1 MAPPIGEVPGNA
13 QEGGLT
19 SVSLTGPKTEEEE
32 VAKMAC
38 LRGDVV
44 EATRG
49 HAVWMTVAN
58 MLTPNMD
65 IPGKGQWG
73 RSASVSPTV
82 PKVEEEEETA
92 KMEPLNGDVAVKARG
107 GCSPW
112 MTMAKMM
119 PPNMDVPGVGQ
130 PERVAS
136 DSLSVPKTEEEAE
149 DTRMLPPKG
158 SVYTKAQE
166 GQATWMT
173 MAKMEPLN
181 GDVDVKARGEPLT
194 LMPFPISKAEED
206 EATKPVTPPAP
217 ACRERPYR
225 CGECGKAFSR
235 SSSCVKH
242 QRTHTGERPYGCPD
256 CGKSFGQSSTLN
268 RHRQAHLADRPH
280 RCADCGKAY
289 GTASA
294 LAQHGKSHL
303 AEKPHRCPQCG
314 KGFSERSNLAKHQL

>member
-1 MAPPIGEVPGNA
+1 DSVSGWPAFSGGPCTQHPLACSSGHGPRCQPEDNRAAEMAPPIGE
-13 QEGGLT
+13 
-19 SVSLTGPKTEEEE
+19 
-32 VAKMAC
+32 
-38 LRGDVV
+38 
-44 EATRG
+44 
-49 HAVWMTVAN
+49 
-58 MLTPNMD
+58 
-65 IPGKGQWG
+65 
-73 RSASVSPTV
+73 
-82 PKVEEEEETA
+82 
-92 KMEPLNGDVAVKARG
+92 MEPLNGDVAVKARG

-268 RHRQAHLADRPH
+268 RHRQLARHRRGHTDERPY
-280 RCADCGKAY
+280 CCGVCGKAY
-289 GTASA
+289 GVS
-294 LAQHGKSHL
+294 SHL
-303 AEKPHRCPQCG
+303 LVHLRGHTEERPYRCAECG
-314 KGFSERSNLAKHQL
+314 AGFAEAAKLSREPRPVIPASSP